1 MHIFKIYVL
10 IYNFYLQLACVKT
23 PEGLMIG
30 IFESKDDNLD
40 DDDFNVDLNAEAK
53 MDSVSKEIKG
63 ILDKFKL

>member
-1 MHIFKIYVL
+1 MLF
-10 IYNFYLQLACVKT
+10 YNFYLQLACVKT